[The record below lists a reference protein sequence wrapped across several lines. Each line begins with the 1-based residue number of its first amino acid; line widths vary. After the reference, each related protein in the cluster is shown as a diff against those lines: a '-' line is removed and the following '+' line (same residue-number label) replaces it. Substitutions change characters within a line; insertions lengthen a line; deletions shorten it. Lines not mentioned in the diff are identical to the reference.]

1 MADTPR
7 KRGRPRKHPALIDP
21 GTPELQRH
29 RALRAD
35 GADPFLAEDPLTLM
49 KAKGMIQPSQAEAGR
64 YYAWLYRKT
73 VRWPHLS
80 TNAHYEQLAMNAAPM
95 LVETDEDFLALA
107 HRLYLRGKRRLLR
120 EGPAA
125 AQATENVAV
134 FAQWPS
140 FLEPRGPGRQ
150 AATADPAQGR
160 RDARQRAAVVL
171 GLDALAQLYGMAERR
186 R

>member
-1 MADTPR
+1 MTDRPR
-7 KRGRPRKHPALIDP
+7 KRGRPRKRPALVDS

-29 RALRAD
+29 RALRAG
-35 GADPFLAEDPLTLM
+35 GADPSLAEDPLALM
-49 KAKGMIQPSQAEAGR
+49 AAKGMIQASQAQAGR
-64 YYAWLYRKT
+64 YYAWLYRKA

-80 TNAHYEQLAMNAAPM
+80 TNAHYEQLAMATAPM
-95 LVETDEDFLALA
+95 PVESDEDFLALA

-120 EGPAA
+120 EGATV

-134 FAQWPS
+134 FAQWPP
-140 FLEPRGPGRQ
+140 FLEPTSREYR

-160 RDARQRAAVVL
+160 RDARQRAAVIL